1 MINPNFNADKIQSV
15 LSDNLL
21 ATPEHIADIKQVLEF
36 MINVAQPISE
46 PQIRA
51 LVLLKQM
58 GDNKRLHPDK
68 NPYGDLIKKI
78 EGDYKKMVADTAVY
92 LDTMQEIVPKPPRPI
107 VVAPGDHHKKGK

>member
-1 MINPNFNADKIQSV
+1 MISPVANADKIQSV
-15 LSDNLL
+15 LTDNLL

-36 MINVAQPISE
+36 MVNVAQSISE

-51 LVLLKQM
+51 LILLKQM
-58 GDNKRLHPDK
+58 GDNDRLHEK
-68 NPYGDLIKKI
+68 NPYADIIKKI

-107 VVAPGDHHKKGK
+107 VLAPGAETGKKGR